1 MGINAN
7 TVLKSPRLVIFCEG
21 NQACYRGKYDP
32 DFQTCY
38 TEQEL
43 TLEKTL
49 FRKKKIRR
57 KVMRALV
64 RRETGLVFDRNYP
77 MPASVDGEALIRV
90 LLAGICNTDLDSTR
104 GYLDFQGIP
113 GHEFV
118 GVVEEVHGDVAQE
131 QYGYLIGQRIVGEI
145 NAACHRP
152 DCAYCQRGMPT
163 HCPKRSTLGIVNR
176 DGAFADYL
184 MLPVEN
190 LHLVPEN
197 VSDEE
202 AVFVEPL
209 AANFE
214 ILEQVHLKSTGSI
227 VVLGDG
233 KMGQLAAQVLTLSG
247 CEVMMVGKHEEKL
260 ALARKRGVNPYVL
273 DDAQSFALE
282 NGRRVDM
289 VVECTGSAQGIE
301 MALRLVRARGVITLK
316 STVAEKTLLH
326 LAPIVIDEIRVQG
339 SRCGPFAPTLRALSQ
354 KLVDVRS
361 LISADYRLNEGLTAF
376 QQ

>member
-1 MGINAN
+1 
-7 TVLKSPRLVIFCEG
+7 
-21 NQACYRGKYDP
+21 
-32 DFQTCY
+32 
-38 TEQEL
+38 
-43 TLEKTL
+43 
-49 FRKKKIRR
+49 
-57 KVMRALV
+57 MRALV
-64 RRETGLVFDRNYP
+64 RRETGLVVDRNYP
-77 MPASVDGEALIRV
+77 TPAPVDGEALVHV
-90 LLAGICNTDLDSTR
+90 LLAGICNTDLEITR
-104 GYLDFQGIP
+104 GYLDFQGVP

-118 GVVEEVHGDVAQE
+118 GVVEEIYGNVPQE

-152 DCAYCQRGMPT
+152 DCYYCQQNMPT
-163 HCPKRSTLGIVNR
+163 HCPNRTTLGIVNR

-214 ILEQVHLKSTGSI
+214 ILEQVHIKPTDSV

-233 KMGQLAAQVLTLSG
+233 KMGQLAAQVLALSG

-260 ALARKRGVNPYVL
+260 ALAEKRGVHTYVL
-273 DDAQSFALE
+273 DDAERFALE
-282 NGRRVDM
+282 NRRRVDL
-289 VVECTGSAQGIE
+289 VVECTGSAQGLGL
-301 MALRLVRARGVITLK
+301 ALRLVRPRGTVILK
-316 STVAEKTLLH
+316 STVADKSSLH

-339 SRCGPFAPTLRALSQ
+339 SRCGPFPPAIRALSQ
-354 KLVDVRS
+354 RKVDVLP
-361 LISADYRLNEGLTAF
+361 LISARHSLDEGLDAF
-376 QQ
+376 EHAGKKGVLKVLIWI